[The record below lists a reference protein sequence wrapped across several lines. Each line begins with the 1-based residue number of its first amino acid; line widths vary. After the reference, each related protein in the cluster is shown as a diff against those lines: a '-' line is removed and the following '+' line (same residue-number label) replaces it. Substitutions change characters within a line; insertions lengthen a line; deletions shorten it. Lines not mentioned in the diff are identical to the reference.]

1 MLVML
6 VMKVIF
12 KKEQMFIVIRF
23 AQNIP
28 ELLEYGG
35 HRGYLGYLG
44 YLVKNTQMCQ
54 FIRLLGNS
62 VQKSSIDF
70 LVMVVIAVMLVM
82 SVI

>member
-1 MLVML
+1 MWVIAVML

-12 KKEQMFIVIRF
+12 KKKQMFIVIRF

-44 YLVKNTQMCQ
+44 YLVKKYANVPIYKV
-54 FIRLLGNS
+54 IR
-62 VQKSSIDF
+62 
-70 LVMVVIAVMLVM
+70 
-82 SVI
+82 